1 MNKGI
6 ITNHISYKGIVN
18 IRSII
23 DKQIVSTSMFN
34 SGTKDLMNL
43 LTKALAGYDISKQVP
58 KFINIGYANTQ
69 PQGTYSFIL
78 NRNIPLTGIVWGE
91 AVDTQNI
98 PQLDLD
104 DSASSLMLSCTI
116 TSQDKTISSFN
127 GSKLFLLLLSNDG
140 KTVLAKIEDTD
151 DNVIKDTYNRLTVGT
166 DLIVDWYMIFNS
178 EVK

>member
-1 MNKGI
+1 MNNGI
-6 ITNHISYKGIVN
+6 ITNHISYRGIVN
-18 IRSII
+18 MKSTI

-98 PQLDLD
+98 IQLD

-140 KTVLAKIEDTD
+140 KTVLAKIEDTV
-151 DNVIKDTYNRLTVGT
+151 DNVIRDTYNKLTVGT

-178 EVK
+178 EVR

>member
-1 MNKGI
+1 MNNGI

-18 IRSII
+18 MRSTI
-23 DKQIVSTSMFN
+23 DKQIISTSIFN

-91 AVDTQNI
+91 AVNTQNVI
-98 PQLDLD
+98 QLD

-127 GSKLFLLLLSNDG
+127 SSKLFLLLLSNDG

-151 DNVIKDTYNRLTVGT
+151 DNVIRDTYNKLTVGT

>member
-1 MNKGI
+1 MNNGI

-18 IRSII
+18 MKSSI
-23 DKQIVSTSMFN
+23 DKQIISTSMFN

-69 PQGTYSFIL
+69 SPGTYSFIL

-91 AVDTQNI
+91 AVNTQNI
-98 PQLDLD
+98 IQLD
-104 DSASSLMLSCTI
+104 DSASSLLLSCTI
-116 TSQDKTISSFN
+116 TSQDKTISSHD
-127 GSKLFLLLLSNDG
+127 GSKLSLLLLSNDG
-140 KTVLAKIEDTD
+140 KTVLAKIEDTS
-151 DNVIKDTYNRLTVGT
+151 DNVIRDTYNKLTVGT

>member
-1 MNKGI
+1 MNNGI

-18 IRSII
+18 MKSTIN
-23 DKQIVSTSMFN
+23 KQIVSTNMFN

-58 KFINIGYANTQ
+58 KFINIGYANEQ

-78 NRNIPLTGIVWGE
+78 SRNVPLTGIVWGE

-98 PQLDLD
+98 IQLD

-116 TSQDKTISSFN
+116 TSQDKTISSFS
-127 GSKLFLLLLSNDG
+127 GRKLFLLLLSNDG
-140 KTVLAKIEDTD
+140 KTVLAKIEDTN
-151 DNVIKDTYNRLTVGT
+151 DNKLRDAYNKLTVGT

>member
-1 MNKGI
+1 MNNGI

-18 IRSII
+18 IKSTI
-23 DKQIVSTSMFN
+23 DKQVVSTSMFN

-98 PQLDLD
+98 IQLD

-116 TSQDKTISSFN
+116 TSQDKTVSLFD

-140 KTVLAKIEDTD
+140 KTVLARIEDTD
-151 DNVIKDTYNRLTVGT
+151 DNVIRDTYNKLIVGT

>member
-18 IRSII
+18 MKSII
-23 DKQIVSTSMFN
+23 DKQIVSTCMFN

-58 KFINIGYANTQ
+58 KFINIGYGDTQ
-69 PQGTYSFIL
+69 PQGTYSFLL

-91 AVDTQNI
+91 AVDTSNI
-98 PQLDLD
+98 PQWN

-116 TSQDKTISSFN
+116 TSQDKTISSYN
-127 GSKLFLLLLSNDG
+127 GVSKLFLLLLSNDG
-140 KTVLAKIEDTD
+140 KTVLAKIEDTN
-151 DNVIKDTYNRLTVGT
+151 DNIIRDTYNKLTVGT
-166 DLIVDWYMIFNS
+166 DLMVDWYMIFNS
-178 EVK
+178 EVR